1 MSDGPQCQT
10 ANQKA
15 ARGMPWSLSV
25 QVGDII
31 KRTLVGRNQ
40 RCTALVVE
48 RFNAILF
55 WGVWNHS
62 GEREQVNSEY
72 FEVVSAAG

>member
-1 MSDGPQCQT
+1 MH
-10 ANQKA
+10 
-15 ARGMPWSLSV
+15 WSLSV

-31 KRTLVGRNQ
+31 KRIHVDWLPER
-40 RCTALVVE
+40 TALVVE

-55 WGVWNHS
+55 WVVWTHS
-62 GEREQVNSEY
+62 GEREQINSEY

>member
-1 MSDGPQCQT
+1 M
-10 ANQKA
+10 
-15 ARGMPWSLSV
+15 

-31 KRTLVGRNQ
+31 KRIHVGRLPVH
-40 RCTALVVE
+40 TALVVE

-55 WGVWNHS
+55 WVVWNHS
-62 GEREQVNSEY
+62 GEREQVNREY

>member
-1 MSDGPQCQT
+1 M
-10 ANQKA
+10 
-15 ARGMPWSLSV
+15 

-31 KRTLVGRNQ
+31 QRIHVGWLPVR
-40 RCTALVVE
+40 TALVVE

-55 WGVWNHS
+55 WVVWSHS

-72 FEVVSAAG
+72 YEVISASR